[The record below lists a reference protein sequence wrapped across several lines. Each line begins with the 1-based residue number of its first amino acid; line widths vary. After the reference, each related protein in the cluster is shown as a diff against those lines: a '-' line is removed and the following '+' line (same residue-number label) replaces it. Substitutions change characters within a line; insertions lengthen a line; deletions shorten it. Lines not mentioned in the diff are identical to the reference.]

1 MGARIQIALADLVG
15 NLDIHV
21 SLSSKLLPPQGEDDS
36 STISTTAGVAIHGAK
51 SYNSFVFDVETG
63 ADGCAILTGDFNFF
77 RDEER
82 HSVLM
87 RCLFEC
93 SVPFTVIPG

>member
-1 MGARIQIALADLVG
+1 MGARIQINLADLVG
-15 NLDIHV
+15 NPDINV
-21 SLSSKLLPPQGEDDS
+21 SMSTKILPPEGDDDRAT
-36 STISTTAGVAIHGAK
+36 TITTAGVAIHGTK
-51 SYNSFVFDVETG
+51 SYHSFVFDVTSTPTG
-63 ADGCAILTGDFNFF
+63 FELSGDFNFF
-77 RDEER
+77 RDPER